1 MQQTPRRLLGFTLI
15 ELMIVVA
22 VIAILAAIAFPA
34 YQNYTRNAQRADG
47 MTALM
52 GIALAQERHRAN
64 NTEYAPTIGDL
75 VGVSGTSSDERYS
88 LAIVPDS
95 ASATGF
101 DATATKDGEG
111 IADPD
116 CQVLMIRYSA
126 GTLVRGV
133 QSGGSF
139 VEDECWRR

>member
-1 MQQTPRRLLGFTLI
+1 MQQTPRRFLGFTLI

-64 NTEYAPTIGDL
+64 NTEYAGDIEDL
-75 VGVSGTSSDERYS
+75 GGVGTRSPEDRYE
-88 LAIVPDS
+88 LAITDANATSFS
-95 ASATGF
+95 ASATK
-101 DATATKDGEG
+101 DAGISDDGCN
-111 IADPD
+111 P
-116 CQVLMIRYSA
+116 L
-126 GTLVRGV
+126 TLVYA
-133 QSGGSF
+133 GGS
-139 VEDECWRR
+139 VETTGPEGCWRN

>member
-1 MQQTPRRLLGFTLI
+1 MQQTPRRFLGFTLI

-64 NTEYAPTIGDL
+64 NVTYAGSIATL
-75 VGVSGTSSDERYS
+75 AGVQEQSPEGRYN
-88 LAIVPDS
+88 LAITG
-95 ASATGF
+95 ANATGF
-101 DATATKDGEG
+101 SATATKRADGGISDGGCSPLTFVYAAGVTTTGPEG
-111 IADPD
+111 
-116 CQVLMIRYSA
+116 
-126 GTLVRGV
+126 
-133 QSGGSF
+133 
-139 VEDECWRR
+139 CWRD